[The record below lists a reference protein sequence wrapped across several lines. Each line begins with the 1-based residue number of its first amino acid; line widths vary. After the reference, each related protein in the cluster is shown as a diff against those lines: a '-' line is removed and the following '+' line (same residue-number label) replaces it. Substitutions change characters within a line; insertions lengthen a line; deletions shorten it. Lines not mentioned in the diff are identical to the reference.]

1 MSWRAPDLLPG
12 PLASCRYGPPLLK
25 SAQPCQVMEPPAHAP
40 SQAYAPAVDV
50 GMAPVEVAIPV
61 PAADPP
67 YVGVCESP
75 AFPDAMCPSP
85 PGGVSPV

>member
-1 MSWRAPDLLPG
+1 MSWRAPELFPG
-12 PLASCRYGPPLLK
+12 PLVISLRAPLLK
-25 SAQPCQVMEPPAHAP
+25 SAQPCQVMEPPADAP